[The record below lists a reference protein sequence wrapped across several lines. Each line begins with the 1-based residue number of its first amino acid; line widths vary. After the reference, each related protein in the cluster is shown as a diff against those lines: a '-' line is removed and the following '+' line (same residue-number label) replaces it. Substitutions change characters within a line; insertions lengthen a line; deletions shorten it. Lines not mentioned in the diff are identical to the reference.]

1 MGDVP
6 FGGIRPRDA
15 FDAASGF
22 TGSRAEEYGQPGDGA
37 LIIFTFSAHIT
48 DPGGEVWNGDQF
60 LSQPGEV
67 SDVTQMHHARG
78 AFTALGCIRGE

>member
-6 FGGIRPRDA
+6 FGGTRPRDA
-15 FDAASGF
+15 FDATSGF
-22 TGSRAEEYGQPGDGA
+22 TGIRAEEHGQPGDGA

-48 DPGGEVWNGDQF
+48 DPGREVWNGDQF

-67 SDVTQMHHARG
+67 SDVTQMHHPCR
-78 AFTALGCIRGE
+78 AFTTWGGIRSE